1 MIVHSLKKLWLS
13 VLIIVGIS
21 SILILTDSKKKGIG
35 IFERQKTV
43 AIFKFASRLTL
54 DETERGYIDGLAEM
68 GYHDGEKISI
78 TKYNSENDLPTA
90 YTIASEIISRK
101 YDLVITASTPSLQVM
116 AKANKEGKVIHLF
129 GAVTDPFNSGVGINR
144 KDPFNRPHWL
154 AGTGSFQPVRKAFLI
169 ARQMNPNLKTVG
181 VVWCTSETCSEAC
194 VRIARLVCD
203 TLGITL
209 VETTVD
215 NSTGV
220 YEATKALVSRGVEAI
235 WIGGDNTVEIAASMV
250 IKAADEAD
258 IPVFTNN
265 TDHPP
270 LGALFGL
277 GANYHQVGL
286 NIGHMAAEI
295 LAGKKPIEYTIA
307 NVLPELLVIN
317 GAKARKFQKK
327 SWIISEAIKKEAS
340 KIL

>member
-1 MIVHSLKKLWLS
+1 MLVHSLKKLWLS
-13 VLIIVGIS
+13 VVIIAGIS
-21 SILILTDSKKKGIG
+21 SILILTDSKKKGIA
-35 IFERQKTV
+35 FFDKQKSV
-43 AIFKFASRLTL
+43 AIFKFSSRQSL
-54 DETERGYIDGLAEM
+54 DDAEKGYFDGLAKM
-68 GYHDGEKISI
+68 GFRDGEKISI
-78 TKYNSENDLPTA
+78 TKYNAENDLPTA

-101 YDLVITASTPSLQVM
+101 VDMVITASSPSLQVM

-129 GAVTDPFNSGVGINR
+129 GVVTDPFNSGVGINR
-144 KDPFNRPHWL
+144 NDPFNRPHWL
-154 AGTGSFQPVRKAFLI
+154 AGMGSFQPVRKAFLI

-194 VRIARLVCD
+194 VHIARQVCD
-203 TLGITL
+203 SLRIKL
-209 VETTVD
+209 VEATVD

-235 WIGGDNTVEIAASMV
+235 WIGGDNTVEIAAGMV
-250 IKAADEAD
+250 IKAADESD

-265 TDHPP
+265 TDHPA

-277 GANYHQVGL
+277 GANYYQVGI
-286 NIGHMAAEI
+286 NIGQMAAEI

-307 NVLPELLVIN
+307 NVVPELLIIN

-327 SWIISEAIKKEAS
+327 SWVISEALKKEIS